1 MQRLPKNREIA
12 DFSLASGTPDINII
26 DEPLP
31 PLEPNAMS
39 LLIELIKGG
48 LLGGSLAFGIFYC
61 PKDRGGCHGL
71 ILIYL

>member
-1 MQRLPKNREIA
+1 MYAEATKNREIA

-48 LLGGSLAFGIFYC
+48 LLGGLLASGFFIAR
-61 PKDRGGCHGL
+61 KIVVDAMA
-71 ILIYL
+71 